1 MKNPQCCDR
10 GVSQGSTLAEVQLEK
25 EALKEGNKKIWLLL
39 VLIGSGMADAMAN
52 IYEQVGHPD
61 GKDGYLLVT
70 FVTALVLATGFA
82 LSGAKSWKGNFGKD
96 DLFFGMLIGVP
107 NYFSA
112 RFLLLAL
119 GSVDAVI
126 AYPVYSVAT
135 LITITVVGLL
145 CFREK
150 LSRKK
155 ALALVMI
162 IAALCL
168 LNL

>member
-1 MKNPQCCDR
+1 M
-10 GVSQGSTLAEVQLEK
+10 
-25 EALKEGNKKIWLLL
+25 LKYNIRHNGLLL
-39 VLIGSGMADAMAN
+39 ASTFMKLGVLIPTVMA
-52 IYEQVGHPD
+52 VL
-61 GKDGYLLVT
+61 GKEKPGKKD
-70 FVTALVLATGFA
+70 LA
-82 LSGAKSWKGNFGKD
+82 FG
-96 DLFFGMLIGVP
+96 LLIGVP

-135 LITITVVGLL
+135 LITITVAGLL
-145 CFREK
+145 CFHER

-155 ALALVMI
+155 AAALVMI
-162 IAALCL
+162 VVALCL